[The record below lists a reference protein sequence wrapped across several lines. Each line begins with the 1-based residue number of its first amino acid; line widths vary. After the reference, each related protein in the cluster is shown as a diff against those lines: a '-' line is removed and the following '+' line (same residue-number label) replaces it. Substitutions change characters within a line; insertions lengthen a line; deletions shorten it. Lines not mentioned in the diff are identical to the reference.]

1 MQSTEIGA
9 LPFLIL
15 LFSNSL
21 ILDKKDTAMKRY
33 LIPTMQVEEAQAA
46 QMLAESL
53 AINSTVTV
61 DGSNALTK
69 EDAAWDIWG
78 EE

>member
-1 MQSTEIGA
+1 
-9 LPFLIL
+9 
-15 LFSNSL
+15 
-21 ILDKKDTAMKRY
+21 MK
-33 LIPTMQVEEAQAA
+33 VEEALAA

-53 AINSTVTV
+53 AINSEVTV

-69 EDAAWDIWG
+69 EDTAWDIWG

>member
-1 MQSTEIGA
+1 MKKYLAPA
-9 LPFLIL
+9 L
-15 LFSNSL
+15 
-21 ILDKKDTAMKRY
+21 
-33 LIPTMQVEEAQAA
+33 QVEEAQVA

-61 DGSNALTK
+61 DGSQALTK

>member
-1 MQSTEIGA
+1 MQIE
-9 LPFLIL
+9 L
-15 LFSNSL
+15 
-21 ILDKKDTAMKRY
+21 
-33 LIPTMQVEEAQAA
+33 AQAA

-53 AINSTVTV
+53 QISETTV

-69 EDAAWDIWG
+69 EDEAWDIWND